1 MSLSLEAGRAAGRV
15 TYPERVFAFST
26 TSCFLPASHPYLKA
40 RFLSV
45 FIPTRVSRIPI
56 TSDCLSDSLALKQL
70 YCLSFPYSLW
80 GSEFS
85 GCLQHVVRTRT
96 IGNSCAP
103 WCRDG
108 LGVFHPDASS
118 LSRWRLS
125 SGRKSWISFTSP
137 SGAKAHAREW
147 LAMHPQGML
156 QDTAM
161 QPQTGRQSG
170 EDRGGV
176 PLSWNHAAVSP
187 AQNCYLS
194 IDHSWPSEHA
204 RYGQLTFSKF
214 LKTKGELVYWACF
227 SSLFAIF
234 FAFDPMWILQTL
246 GFKKKGYLDTWTHS

>member
-1 MSLSLEAGRAAGRV
+1 MRRSGFWLSGIWAYVLPSEPLVRSDHLPGPSLRKKGCVYLRALDGVESRHLRGDLLPVDSSGGHRCMSLSLEAGRAAGRV

-103 WCRDG
+103 
-108 LGVFHPDASS
+108 
-118 LSRWRLS
+118 
-125 SGRKSWISFTSP
+125 
-137 SGAKAHAREW
+137 
-147 LAMHPQGML
+147 
-156 QDTAM
+156 
-161 QPQTGRQSG
+161 
-170 EDRGGV
+170 
-176 PLSWNHAAVSP
+176 
-187 AQNCYLS
+187 
-194 IDHSWPSEHA
+194 
-204 RYGQLTFSKF
+204 
-214 LKTKGELVYWACF
+214 
-227 SSLFAIF
+227 
-234 FAFDPMWILQTL
+234 
-246 GFKKKGYLDTWTHS
+246 